1 MFQWKQK
8 TYPIWKL
15 EQSQRDPVWWKHSI
29 LFFTSNN
36 NFPNHAQ
43 CIKVLSSDRL
53 VTPNNLCIWF
63 FLKSNRNEYKI
74 WKQLL
79 LKSKR
84 KKIPQSEMY
93 YTSFIWRKSLIKISL
108 IQDSST
114 EQRLFMLLPTL
125 ISTIVLT
132 ETFFDIKN
140 SFKVKSSFAKVNF
153 LLKTN
158 TLYQQQRKLPT

>member
-1 MFQWKQK
+1 MKTRYENNYYWSQK
-8 TYPIWKL
+8 EKNKYLTM
-15 EQSQRDPVWWKHSI
+15 
-29 LFFTSNN
+29 T
-36 NFPNHAQ
+36 
-43 CIKVLSSDRL
+43 C
-53 VTPNNLCIWF
+53 VTHGLY
-63 FLKSNRNEYKI
+63 E
-74 WKQLL
+74 
-79 LKSKR
+79 
-84 KKIPQSEMY
+84 E
-93 YTSFIWRKSLIKISL
+93 KSLIKISL

-114 EQRLFMLLPTL
+114 EKRLFMLLPTL

>member
-1 MFQWKQK
+1 M
-8 TYPIWKL
+8 
-15 EQSQRDPVWWKHSI
+15 
-29 LFFTSNN
+29 SNN
-36 NFPNHAQ
+36 KFPNHTQ
-43 CIKVLSSDRL
+43 SIKVLSSDRL
-53 VTPNNLCIWF
+53 VMPNNLCVWF
-63 FLKSNRNEYKI
+63 FLKSNRDEDKI

-84 KKIPQSEMY
+84 KNKYLTTTGIIHGLYEE
-93 YTSFIWRKSLIKISL
+93 KSLIKISL

-125 ISTIVLT
+125 ISTIMLT

-153 LLKTN
+153 PLKMN
-158 TLYQQQRKLPT
+158 TLDISTIEKELNFNQN